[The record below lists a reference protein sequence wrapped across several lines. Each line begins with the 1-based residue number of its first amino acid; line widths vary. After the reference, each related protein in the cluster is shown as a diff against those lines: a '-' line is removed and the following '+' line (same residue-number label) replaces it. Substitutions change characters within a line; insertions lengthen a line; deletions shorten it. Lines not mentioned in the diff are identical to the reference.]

1 MPITMY
7 YRAPDMSRGMS
18 LGEYDSSREA
28 MKEILGSGVNLPDD
42 TLIYY
47 REQFAGKAFIIRGG
61 QALQIWSPKI
71 QRRDGITMAQ
81 AMAAAPNLTTEEL
94 RELLS

>member
-18 LGEYDSSREA
+18 LGEYGSSREA
-28 MKEILGSGVNLPDD
+28 LEAVQESGVTLPDD

-47 REQFAGKAFIIRGG
+47 REQFAGKAFIIRDG
-61 QALQIWSPKI
+61 QAIQIWSPKI
-71 QRRDGITMAQ
+71 RRRDGITMAQ
-81 AMAAAPNLTTEEL
+81 AMAAAPNMSTDDIK
-94 RELLS
+94 ELLG